1 MPLPPFRKILATI
14 VTLCLAAGCGTS
26 CQHDPGCHHLLI
38 GDDYCRKCYVQQ
50 AAYGELVQTAQRR
63 NFENGW
69 IHAYTL
75 KENDTVVIIYGSP
88 SGRISYKAE
97 CYHLA
102 PGDTFRQISTIYL
115 GESVDKP
122 HLSGDSLRFS
132 CAACSGAR
140 TCDINQDAELKCPCI
155 EP

>member
-1 MPLPPFRKILATI
+1 MTMPIFQKILTSTA
-14 VTLCLAAGCGTS
+14 LCLAAGAVTS
-26 CQHDPGCHHLLI
+26 CQHNPACHHLLT
-38 GDDYCRKCYVQQ
+38 GDDYCEKCYNLQ
-50 AAYGELVQTAQRR
+50 AAYSELVQTLERR

-75 KENDTVVIIYGSP
+75 KENDLVVIIYGSP

-97 CYHLA
+97 CYRLA

-115 GESVDKP
+115 GESIDKP

-132 CAACSGAR
+132 CAVCSEHR
-140 TCDINQDAELKCPCI
+140 TCDINQDAELSCRCI